1 MNKKF
6 EKSSRRKCHISD
18 ILISLARFFINIHV
32 KEKVHLFNKT
42 IKNIIANYICY
53 GTITY
58 NDRDLPRIS
67 KWIEELIYEKTHANK
82 FYLQNKNNSFCLSPI
97 QIPGDFKIALV
108 YVKNVFNR
116 KIPFISPLFHED
128 KFKFEVM
135 AF

>member
-18 ILISLARFFINIHV
+18 ILISLARFFININV
-32 KEKVHLFNKT
+32 KGKVHLFNKT

-67 KWIEELIYEKTHANK
+67 KWIEELIYEKIHANK

-97 QIPGDFKIALV
+97 QIPGGFK
-108 YVKNVFNR
+108 NR
-116 KIPFISPLFHED
+116 TGLCQKRF
-128 KFKFEVM
+128 
-135 AF
+135 